1 MISREQ
7 KEKIVADLSDKIGKQ
22 KITLFADCRGVEVG
36 KVSVFRRELK
46 KNEADYKVAKKSLIQ
61 RALKEKNYDADIK
74 GMEGQIGVIFG
85 YKDEVSAA
93 KTAYN
98 FARLNESFKIL
109 GGILGSRILSKEDT
123 VALAKLPSYEVMLAK
138 TVCTVA
144 APLSGLVN
152 VLQGNIRGLVNVL
165 NAVKSKK

>member
-7 KEKIVADLSDKIGKQ
+7 KEKIIADLAEKIEKQ
-22 KITLFADCRGVEVG
+22 KIALFADCRKVGVG
-36 KVSVFRRELK
+36 KISVFRRNLK
-46 KNEADYKVAKKSLIQ
+46 KADADYKVAKKSLIQ
-61 RALKEKNYDADIK
+61 RALKEKNHEVDVK

-93 KTAYN
+93 KTVYN

-109 GGILGSRILSKEDT
+109 GGILGSRILSKDD
-123 VALAKLPSYEVMLAK
+123 VAALAKLPPYEAMLAQ
-138 TVCTVA
+138 TVRTVA

-165 NAVKSKK
+165 NAVKGKK